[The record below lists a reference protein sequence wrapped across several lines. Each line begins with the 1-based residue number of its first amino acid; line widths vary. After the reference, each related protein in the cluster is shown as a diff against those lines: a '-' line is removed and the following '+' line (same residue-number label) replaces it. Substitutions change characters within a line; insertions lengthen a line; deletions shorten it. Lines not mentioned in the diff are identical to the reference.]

1 MLLTTT
7 ANLPNLSIIR
17 YFGVISATTFI
28 GSEEREIYMTALEAA
43 ADGITTPLER
53 LEQEARR
60 QAIDL
65 LRYKATELNA
75 DAIVGLQIDHR
86 VIDPARNLVMI
97 FAAGTAVQTSQ
108 KSREMEMRGSGQPG
122 W

>member
-1 MLLTTT
+1 MLLSTT
-7 ANLPNLSIIR
+7 NDLPNLPIAR

-28 GSEEREIYMTALEAA
+28 GSDEREIYLTALDAA
-43 ADGITTPLER
+43 ADGLTAPLER

-60 QAIDL
+60 RVIDL
-65 LRYKATELNA
+65 LRYKANELNA
-75 DAIVGLQIDHR
+75 DAIIGLQIDHR
-86 VIDPARNLVMI
+86 VIDAQRNLVMI

-108 KSREMEMRGSGQPG
+108 KSREMGPRKGGQQG